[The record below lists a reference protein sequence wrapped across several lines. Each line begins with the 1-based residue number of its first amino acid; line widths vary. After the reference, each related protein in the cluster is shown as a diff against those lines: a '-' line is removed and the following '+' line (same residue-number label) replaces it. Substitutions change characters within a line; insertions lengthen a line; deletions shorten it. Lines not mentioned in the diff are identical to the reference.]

1 MDDETLDNADQMD
14 LEEKTLGQRLFDNMY
29 LLLVLSLLISFV
41 LYNVWG
47 LVETLNVSPVP

>member
-1 MDDETLDNADQMD
+1 MADKPFDSPEQMD

-29 LLLVLSLLISFV
+29 VLLILSLLISFV

-47 LVETLNVSPVP
+47 LVETLNVPPAP